1 MTETIA
7 PSEDRRPRRTS
18 LLSDFSS
25 EQFDPI
31 NILRMLWR
39 RKWLVAGS
47 VILFIAL
54 ALTYLSQVTPIY
66 TASTSLMLDT
76 RQKNVVDVENVLS
89 GLNVRALSSEVQ
101 VIRSSQLIGR
111 VVDKLRLERDPEF
124 NPRLRALSFMQQLKQ
139 SAPAQSL
146 KSILVDAGLAKP
158 AQKQALSESE
168 NNYRLRA
175 GIIAAVQGR
184 LSVEQLP
191 RTVVL
196 SVRFRS
202 QDPKKAALLANAI
215 ADQYL
220 NDQLEVKYDATRRA
234 SSWLTER
241 LDDLK
246 SQVEKSEAAVEAFK
260 AQQVSA
266 AGQGAG
272 LTAQQMT
279 QINAELINARSKRS
293 EAEARY
299 NQLNNRLKAGDP
311 LAAAEILSSPGVARL
326 RETQAELKREEAEL
340 SARYFDR
347 HPKMVKIRAEI
358 QDVENGLRNE
368 IEKVVQNLRG
378 ELAVSRSRERSLQQ
392 SLRELESRAVKQNQ
406 ASVGLRQL
414 EREAEANRSIYENF
428 LSRFKETTAQEDI
441 QDADVRV
448 ISRAEIPG
456 GPSSPRR
463 QLILAGAV
471 ILGFIVG
478 SGLVILLELMNNGF
492 RSPADVEGALGLVTL
507 GSVPML
513 RGGGRKRRDVL
524 DYVVN
529 KPVSAL
535 AESFRSLRTSL
546 LLSNVDNPPQVVLV
560 TSSIPGEGKSTTSL
574 LLARTSVALGRK
586 VVIVDCDLRRSTI
599 HDTIGISND
608 ASVVDVLAGRM
619 TLEEAIYTDEISGL
633 DIMPAKPTA
642 ASSIDLLS
650 SEHFQQLVETLRDRY
665 DMVILD
671 SAPIL
676 AVSDALVVGN
686 LADAVLYIV
695 KWDDTPKA
703 AVSNGIQSMLDAN
716 LKIAGVVLNQIDMKK
731 SSSYGEYGTY
741 YGKYTEYYQN

>member
-1 MTETIA
+1 MTESTIN
-7 PSEDRRPRRTS
+7 SVDNRPRRTS
-18 LLSDFSS
+18 LLSEFSKQ
-25 EQFDPI
+25 QFDPI

-39 RKWLVAGS
+39 RKWLAIAS
-47 VILFIAL
+47 MFLFMAL
-54 ALTYLSQVTPIY
+54 ALAYLSQVTPIY

-76 RQKNVVDVENVLS
+76 RQKNIVDVENVLS
-89 GLNVRALSSEVQ
+89 GINVRALSSEVQ

-111 VVDKLRLERDPEF
+111 VVDKLHLDRDPEF
-124 NPRLRALSFMQQLKQ
+124 NARLRPPGFRTRLKQ
-139 SAPAQSL
+139 SDFYQGIRN
-146 KSILVDAGLAKP
+146 ILVDAGIARLRKAEP
-158 AQKQALSESE
+158 LSASE
-168 NNYRLRA
+168 NDYRLRA
-175 GIIAAVQGR
+175 GIIAGVQGR
-184 LSVEQLP
+184 LRVEQLP

-196 SVRFRS
+196 TLSFRS
-202 QDPKKAALLANAI
+202 SDPKKAALLVNAI

-246 SQVEKSEAAVEAFK
+246 AQVEKSEGAVEAFK
-260 AQQVSA
+260 ARQVATS
-266 AGQGAG
+266 GQGAG
-272 LTAQQMT
+272 LMAQQMT
-279 QINAELINARSKRS
+279 QLNSELITARSKRS

-299 NQLNNRLKAGDP
+299 NQLNSRLKAGDP

-368 IEKVVQNLRG
+368 IGKVVQNLRG
-378 ELAVSRSRERSLQQ
+378 ELAVTRSRERSLQQ
-392 SLRELESRAVKQNQ
+392 SLRELESRAVRQNQ

-441 QDADVRV
+441 QDTDVRV

-456 GPSSPRR
+456 GPSSPKR
-463 QLILAGAV
+463 QLILAGAAV
-471 ILGFIVG
+471 LGLLVG
-478 SGLVILLELMNNGF
+478 GGLILLLEVMNNGF
-492 RSPADVEGALGLVTL
+492 RSPAEAEAVLGLVTL

-513 RGGGRKRRDVL
+513 RGSGRKRRDVL

-546 LLSNVDNPPQVVLV
+546 LLSNVDHPPKVVLV

-574 LLARTSVALGRK
+574 LLARISVALGRK

-599 HDTIGISND
+599 HNTIGISND
-608 ASVVDVLAGRM
+608 ASVVDVLSGHLP
-619 TLEEAIYTDEISGL
+619 LEDAIYKDEVSGL
-633 DIMPAKPTA
+633 DIIPAKPTA

-650 SEHFQQLVETLRDRY
+650 SENFVQLVDQLREKY

-686 LADAVLYIV
+686 LADSVLYVI

-703 AVSNGIQSMLDAN
+703 AVSSGVQSMLDAN

-731 SSSYGEYGTY
+731 SSAYGEYGSY

>member
-1 MTETIA
+1 MTETTVH
-7 PSEDRRPRRTS
+7 SEGHNQRRIS

-31 NILRMLWR
+31 NILRILWR
-39 RKWLVAGS
+39 RKSLIVGI
-47 VILFIAL
+47 VILFISL
-54 ALTYLSQVTPIY
+54 AMVYLSQITPIY

-76 RQKNVVDVENVLS
+76 RQKNVINVPSVLS
-89 GLNVRALSSEVQ
+89 GLKFQALSSEIQ

-111 VVDKLRLERDPEF
+111 IVDKLHLERDPEF
-124 NPRLRALSFMQQLKQ
+124 NGSLRPPSFFARLRQ
-139 SAPAQSL
+139 SDSAQSL
-146 KSILVDAGLAKP
+146 KNMLVDAGLRKP
-158 AQKQALSESE
+158 TPKKSLSKSE
-168 NNYRLRA
+168 NAYRLRA
-175 GIIAAVQGR
+175 SIIAAVKGR
-184 LSVEQLP
+184 LQVQRLS

-196 SVRFRS
+196 SISFRS
-202 QDPKKAALLANAI
+202 QDPKKAALLANAV

-246 SQVEKSEAAVEAFK
+246 IQVENSESAVEAFK
-260 AQQVSA
+260 AQQVST
-266 AGQGAG
+266 AGQGAS

-279 QINAELINARSKRS
+279 QVNAELINARSKRS

-299 NQLNNRLKAGDP
+299 SQLNSRLKAGDP
-311 LAAAEILSSPGVARL
+311 LAAAEILSSPSVSRL
-326 RETQAELKREEAEL
+326 RKAQAELKRSEAEFG
-340 SARYFDR
+340 ARYFDR

-358 QDVENGLRNE
+358 QDVENSLRNE
-368 IEKVVQNLRG
+368 INKVVQNLRG
-378 ELAVSRSRERSLQQ
+378 ELTVARSREGSLQR
-392 SLRELESRAVKQNQ
+392 SLRELESKAVKQNQ

-414 EREAEANRSIYENF
+414 EREAEANRTIYENF
-428 LSRFKETTAQEDI
+428 LSRFKETSAQEDI

-456 GPSSPRR
+456 GASSPKR
-463 QLILAGAV
+463 QLILVVAAAIGLAIGAGLA
-471 ILGFIVG
+471 L
-478 SGLVILLELMNNGF
+478 LLELMNNGF
-492 RSPADVEGALGLVTL
+492 RSPAEVEKTLGLVTL

-546 LLSNVDNPPQVVLV
+546 LLSNVDKPPRVVLV

-608 ASVVDVLAGRM
+608 ASVVDVLAGR
-619 TLEEAIYTDEISGL
+619 LEIEKAIYTDEISGL

-650 SEHFQQLVETLRDRY
+650 SEHFQQLVETLRERY

-686 LADAVLYIV
+686 LADAVLYVV

-716 LKIAGVVLNQIDMKK
+716 LRIAGVVLNQIDMKK
-731 SSSYGEYGTY
+731 SNAYGEYGTY